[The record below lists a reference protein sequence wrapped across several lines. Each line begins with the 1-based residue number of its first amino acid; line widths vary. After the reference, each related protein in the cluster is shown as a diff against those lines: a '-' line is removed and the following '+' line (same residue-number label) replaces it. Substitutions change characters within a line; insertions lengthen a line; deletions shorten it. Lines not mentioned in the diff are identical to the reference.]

1 VRPSLRGRPILLLLV
16 VCAGA
21 FAACGKKGPPLP
33 PLARVPTPPANPQAL
48 RVGDDV
54 YVSFGVPSANV
65 SGQTPADV
73 SAIELYAFTGAAL
86 PAGLDPVTGGVRV
99 GEYPVF
105 PPQPTPPPPPEGAP
119 APPALPRPPGFEQ
132 GATAVVREVL
142 TPEALVPTPFAGGDG
157 PRSAGESVP
166 AAGAGIEQ
174 ASATLSGPLVPPS
187 DATGLKRFYFLV
199 AQGSRGRASTPT
211 TPVAVPLQAASAP
224 PTDVGVEYTA
234 TALTLRWTPPPDA
247 RAAPAEAAE
256 PGLLPS
262 KPLTPPPPATTYL
275 VFEAPAD
282 QAPAADAYQ
291 VSLPTPLIQ
300 QPIAGTEAIIP
311 GGVAFG
317 VERCFVVRAVD
328 TVAGAVTLGRASEPG
343 CITPVDTFPP
353 APPQRL
359 AAIAGV
365 GAINLIWEANT
376 DADLAGYIVLRGT
389 APGDTLQA
397 LTPSPIRETTYRDT
411 AVRPGE
417 RYVYAVVAVDTATPQ
432 NVSGQSNR
440 VEESSRAPQ

>member
-1 VRPSLRGRPILLLLV
+1 MRPSLPGRPILLLLV

-33 PLARVPTPPANPQAL
+33 PLARVPAPPANPQAV
-48 RVGDDV
+48 RVGDEV

-65 SGQTPADV
+65 SGQMPADV
-73 SAIELYAFTGAAL
+73 TAIELYAFTGTTL
-86 PAGLDPVTGGVRV
+86 PAGLDPLIDAVKV
-99 GEYPVF
+99 GEYAVY
-105 PPQPTPPPPPEGAP
+105 PPLPPPPPPPEGAP
-119 APPALPRPPGFEQ
+119 APQALPRPPGFEQ

-142 TPEALVPTPFAGGDG
+142 TPEALVPTPFAGGEG
-157 PRSAGESVP
+157 QRRAGDSVP
-166 AAGAGIEQ
+166 AAETDIESSFP
-174 ASATLSGPLVPPS
+174 ALSGPIVPPS
-187 DATGLKRFYFLV
+187 DATGPKRFYFLV
-199 AQGSRGRASTPT
+199 AQGPRGRASTPT
-211 TPVAVPLQAASAP
+211 TAVAVPLRPASTP
-224 PTDVGVEYTA
+224 PTGVRVEYTA
-234 TALTLRWTPPPDA
+234 AALTLTWTPPPDA
-247 RAAPAEAAE
+247 RAAAAAPAE

-262 KPLTPPPPATTYL
+262 KPLTPPPLATTYL
-275 VFEAPAD
+275 VFEALRGQPEAG
-282 QAPAADAYQ
+282 DAYQ
-291 VSLPTPLIQ
+291 LSLPTPLVQ
-300 QPIAGTEAIIP
+300 QPIAGTEATIP

-328 TVAGAVTLGRASEPG
+328 TIAGAVTLGQASEPG
-343 CITPVDTFPP
+343 CVTPVDTFPP

-359 AAIAGV
+359 AAIAGIGV
-365 GAINLIWEANT
+365 INLIWEANT
-376 DADLAGYIVLRGT
+376 EADLGGYIVLRGT

-440 VEESSRAPQ
+440 VEESSRAPR